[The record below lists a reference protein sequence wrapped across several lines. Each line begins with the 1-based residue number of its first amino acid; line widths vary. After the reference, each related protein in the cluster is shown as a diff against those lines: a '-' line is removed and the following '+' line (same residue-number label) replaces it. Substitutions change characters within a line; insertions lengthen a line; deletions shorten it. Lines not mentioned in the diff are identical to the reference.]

1 MKVLSRVFSLII
13 CMAVLIAPLFSKN
26 TAATASNESSMLHVV
41 GNQIFNSEGHL
52 VRLMG
57 ANLHLSEGMGSGKS
71 QIIEDKIYE
80 RLDLALNKF
89 NYNCVRVPVY
99 YSRYFDEDLTD
110 REWYRGI
117 VDKVIEKTASC
128 GKYVVLD
135 YHGDGNA
142 KEVIASSLCEE
153 FWEIAAV
160 RYKNNPSVIFGI
172 FNEPR
177 GCSWDQWLYG
187 TTEDNPA
194 SYSGNTTHSKGMQH
208 ILDQIRSTG
217 AKNVVTAGGINF
229 SADLAAV
236 VNGYALKDPNG
247 NGVIYEAHVYPS
259 ESLNHEVKIG
269 ECAKVYPVY
278 IGELGPVEGDDALVT
293 SQDKDFMAD
302 LFDFIN
308 KYDLS
313 FTAWCFVALDGPNH
327 ALLKHNADGSFGVTG
342 FGEYFNQ
349 RVADNIEK
357 KDVTLKNS
365 YGKTISLATGNYSYS
380 QLSAM
385 GFDITSVTSFERD
398 NEPYAYLYSVT
409 FYSGEN
415 FDGKGVTVYNQSK
428 SLKKHNFTFKPKSVV
443 VTRELPKSILAG
455 SNVTVSG
462 SEDTAQN
469 LTDGK
474 ATYWTD
480 NSYGPKSIVFDLGR
494 LYYISGA
501 SLSHA
506 SSIKMPSDFNTKDF
520 SVQVSTDGNV
530 YKKVADVANNI
541 KGVTNFY
548 FEEQPARYIKIFIT
562 KGCNLAADPEM
573 CQIVEVAAY
582 GNTTNDK
589 VKQPISMYVEPV
601 VNIDSPENTNDN
613 STSPQIIK
621 KTKNGQQYI
630 YVTDYTVPIIIAV
643 SAGVA
648 IAAGVVVLIVL
659 KKKKKNRII
668 SVNGGKADE

>member
-13 CMAVLIAPLFSKN
+13 CMAVLTAPLYSQN
-26 TAATASNESSMLHVV
+26 NAAAASNESCTLHVV
-41 GNQIFNSEGHL
+41 GNQIFNAEGHL

-57 ANLHLSEGMGSGKS
+57 ANLHLSEAMGSGKS
-71 QIIEDKIYE
+71 FIHEDKLFE
-80 RLDLALNKF
+80 RLDLALKQF
-89 NYNCVRVPVY
+89 DYNCVRVPIY
-99 YSRYFDEDLTD
+99 YCRYFDENLTD

-117 VDKVIEKTASC
+117 VDKVIEKTAAY

-153 FWEIAAV
+153 FWSIAAV
-160 RYKNNPSVIFGI
+160 RYKNNPNVIFGI

-177 GCSWDQWLYG
+177 GCTWDQWLNG

-194 SYSGNTTHSKGMQH
+194 NYNGVKTHSNGMQY
-208 ILDQIRSTG
+208 ILDLIRSTG
-217 AKNVVTAGGINF
+217 ARNVVTAGGINF

-236 VNGYALKDPNG
+236 ANGYALKDPNG
-247 NGVIYEAHVYPS
+247 NGVIYEAHIYPS
-259 ESLNHEVKIG
+259 DSLNHEVKIG
-269 ECAKVYPVY
+269 TCAKVYPVY
-278 IGELGPVEGDDALVT
+278 IGELGPVEGDDALAT

-313 FTAWCFVALDGPNH
+313 FTAWCFVALDGPDH
-327 ALLKHNADGSFGVTG
+327 AVLKYNSDGSFGVTG
-342 FGEYFNQ
+342 FGEYLNQ
-349 RVADNIEK
+349 RITENNEK

-365 YGKTISLATGNYSYS
+365 SGKTISLATGNYSYS
-380 QLSAM
+380 QLSAI
-385 GFDITSVTSFERD
+385 GFDITTVTSFERD
-398 NEPYAYLYSVT
+398 NAPYSYLYSVT

-415 FDGKGVTVYNQSK
+415 FDGKAVTVYNQTK
-428 SLKKHNFTFKPKSVV
+428 SLKKHKITFKPRSIV
-443 VTRELPKSILAG
+443 VTRELPKSVLPG
-455 SNVTVSG
+455 SEVTVSG
-462 SEDTAQN
+462 SSEMAAN

-474 ATYWTD
+474 DSYWLD
-480 NSYGPKSIVFDLGR
+480 KSHGPKTIVFDLGR
-494 LYYISGA
+494 LYYISGT

-530 YKKVADVANNI
+530 YKKVAEIENNN

-548 FEEQPARYIKIFIT
+548 FEEQPAKYIKIYIT
-562 KGCNLAADPEM
+562 KGCNVTADLDMSEL
-573 CQIVEVAAY
+573 VEVEAY

-589 VKQPISMYVEPV
+589 LKQPISMYVEPV
-601 VNIDSPENTNDN
+601 VNIGDQDSTQVDN

-621 KTKNGQQYI
+621 KTKKGQQFV
-630 YVTDYTVPIIIAV
+630 YVTDYTMPIIVGV
-643 SAGVA
+643 SAGVVV
-648 IAAGVVVLIVL
+648 AAGVVVLIVL
-659 KKKKKNRII
+659 KGKKKKRTI
-668 SVNGGKADE
+668 SEIGGKS